1 MEKEI
6 KSRASILEKIRLG
19 KPGFSECPLMPDFLY
34 KPKIDLITDFQN
46 NLASFDGHFAEIS
59 KVADISQYIQTNY
72 PAAHC
77 TLSLVNGYIGT
88 TDLSE
93 IRESKQAA
101 LLDLV
106 VVPAQLGVAETGS
119 VWLTDKEL
127 KINTLGLLP
136 RDLVIVLSKK
146 NIVGNLHDAY
156 RCISLAD
163 TGYGSFYSGPS
174 ATADIE
180 AIHVTGAQ
188 GILSLTVLLLP

>member
-6 KSRASILEKIRLG
+6 KSRASILEKMRLG
-19 KPGFSECPLMPDFLY
+19 EPGFTDCPLMPEFLY
-34 KPKIDLITDFQN
+34 TPKTDLIADFQN
-46 NLASFDGHFAEIS
+46 NLSSFDGRFAEINTIG
-59 KVADISQYIQTNY
+59 DISRYIQTNY
-72 PAAHC
+72 SSAHC
-77 TLSLVNGYIGT
+77 TLSLVDGYIGT

-93 IRESKQAA
+93 ISESKQAA
-101 LLDLV
+101 ILDLV
-106 VVPAQLGVAETGS
+106 VVPARLGVAETGS
-119 VWLTDKEL
+119 VWLTGKEL

-136 RDLVIVLSKK
+136 RDLIVVLSKK

-156 RCISLAD
+156 RRITLAE

>member
-6 KSRASILEKIRLG
+6 KSRTSILEKIRLG

-34 KPKIDLITDFQN
+34 TPKTDLITDFQN
-46 NLASFDGHFAEIS
+46 NLSSFDGHFAEIYT
-59 KVADISQYIQTNY
+59 VADISQYIQVNY
-72 PAAHC
+72 SSAHC
-77 TLSLVNGYIGT
+77 ILSLVDGYIGT

-93 IRESKQAA
+93 ISESKQAA
-101 LLDLV
+101 ILDLV

-136 RDLVIVLSKK
+136 RDLIIVLSKK

-156 RCISLAD
+156 RRITFSE